1 MLNERPLIFVTIVG
15 GLLVSGGSS
24 ENAGGKIPELRFPAN
39 SPHLADPSLLRH
51 PSADR
56 ALIECATDVEIID
69 HYNRTYCAISNISTS
84 STTSRNV

>member
-1 MLNERPLIFVTIVG
+1 MLNETPLILIAISLF
-15 GLLVSGGSS
+15 VSGGIS
-24 ENAGGKIPELRFPAN
+24 ENTGGKIPELRFPAN

-69 HYNRTYCAISNISTS
+69 HYNRTYCAMSNINTHIYVNLY
-84 STTSRNV
+84 SR